1 MKRQEILNR
10 LPFPVP
16 EAAKIRVIVDTDAK
30 NEADDQFA
38 IVHHLLSPSFDVRGI
53 IAAHFEQK
61 NRYAGGS
68 MERSF
73 REIEKLL
80 ALAEIDDVPALRG
93 CVMPLKHPQDVPG
106 SEGVDFLI
114 REARRADSRPL
125 FIAVQGAMTNVAA
138 ALNKAPDIADKITVL
153 WNGGG
158 PYPAG
163 RPEFNVMQDP
173 DAVRVLLS
181 STAAVWQIPQNVYA
195 SLEVTLSE
203 IAWKIAPCGRLGGY
217 LLEQLAQNNLEEF
230 NPHFLLRT
238 GENWTLGD
246 NTTIAVLLENRF
258 RNHWYEA
265 PAPILKNDLTYQV
278 NPHGKPIRIYTDLD
292 VRMTLEDLYSK
303 MNLVYGSPAGRQ

>member
-1 MKRQEILNR
+1 MKRQERLNR

-53 IAAHFEQK
+53 VAAHFEQK
-61 NRYAGGS
+61 NQYAGDS

-80 ALAEIDDVPALRG
+80 ALAEMDDVPALRG
-93 CVMPLKHPQDVPG
+93 CAMPLKHPQDAPG

-181 STAAVWQIPQNVYA
+181 SKAAVWQIPQNVYA

-246 NTTIAVLLENRF
+246 NTTVAVLLENRF

-265 PAPILKNDLTYQV
+265 PAPILKDDLTYQV
-278 NPHGKPIRIYTDLD
+278 NPDGKPIRIYTDLD
-292 VRMTLEDLYSK
+292 VRMTLEDLFSK
-303 MNLVYGSPAGRQ
+303 MNLVYGSPAGR

>member
-1 MKRQEILNR
+1 MKRQRILNR
-10 LPFPVP
+10 LPFSVP

-38 IVHHLLSPSFDVRGI
+38 IIHHLLSPSFDVRGI

-61 NRYAGGS
+61 NRYAGDS

-73 REIEKLL
+73 QEIEKIL

-93 CVMPLKHPQDVPG
+93 CAMPLKDLKDAPS

-114 REARRADSRPL
+114 QEAHKEDSRPL
-125 FIAVQGAMTNVAA
+125 FVAVQGAMTNVAA
-138 ALNKAPDIADKITVL
+138 ALNKAPDIAGKLTVL

-173 DAVRVLLS
+173 DAVRVLLDS
-181 STAAVWQIPQNVYA
+181 KAAVWQIPQNVYA
-195 SLEVTLSE
+195 AMEVTLSE
-203 IAWKIAPCGRLGGY
+203 IAWKIAPCGKIGSY
-217 LLEQLAQNNLEEF
+217 LLEQLVQQNLSEF

-246 NTTIAVLLENRF
+246 NTTISVLLENRF

-265 PAPILKNDLTYQV
+265 PAPILQDDLTYQE
-278 NPHGKPIRIYTDLD
+278 NSQGKPIRIYTEVD
-292 VRMTLEDLYSK
+292 VRMTLEDFFSK
-303 MNLVYGSPAGRQ
+303 MNLVYGSPTGRG